1 MTVIMSV
8 YLFMFE
14 FKNYFIIKTRSEL
27 LIDNTKDSEKLMINV
42 DITMHRIPC
51 YILSMDI
58 SDFTGAHTSN
68 VAGTLVKKS
77 LDKDGNVLSVYSKNL
92 GDSHEDHGVKEF
104 KVEDVERAFNNSE
117 GCRLSGSFEVMRL
130 PGNFH
135 IASHTFA
142 PIIRE
147 FRAKGKEIN
156 LDLTHTIHHISFE
169 NEKDLKIIK
178 EKFNEGIMTPMDGF
192 KLVDDTKGTLL
203 NYYIN
208 IIPSSY
214 QDIDGSVYNAF
225 QFTFKQ
231 KKVDS
236 GRMIPT
242 IFFRYD
248 ISPILMKYTKY
259 YPGHFDGVINI
270 CAIFGGMFTIAG
282 ILDSMLLKL
291 FKKNSE
297 VKAEI

>member
-1 MTVIMSV
+1 MSI

-14 FKNYFIIKTRSEL
+14 FKNYFIIKTKSEL
-27 LIDNTKDSEKLMINV
+27 LIDNSESSSSLKINV

-51 YILSMDI
+51 YILNMDI

-68 VAGTLVKKS
+68 VQGTLVKKS
-77 LDKDGNVLSVYSKNL
+77 LDKDGKILST
-92 GDSHEDHGVKEF
+92 DSSEVNKKKEEKF
-104 KVEDVERAFNNSE
+104 TTEDVIKAFNENQ
-117 GCRLSGSFEVMRL
+117 GCRLTGSFSVMRL

-135 IASHTFA
+135 VASHTFA
-142 PIIRE
+142 PILKE
-147 FRAKGKEIN
+147 FRDKGRN
-156 LDLTHTIHHISFE
+156 VQFNLTHTIHHISFE
-169 NEKDLKIIK
+169 DEKDIATIR

-192 KLVDDTKGTLL
+192 YLVDDTHGTLL

-208 IIPSSY
+208 IIPTEY
-214 QDIDGSVYNAF
+214 QDIDNKKYEAF
-225 QFTFKQ
+225 QFTYKQ

-248 ISPILMKYTKY
+248 ISPMKMKYTKY
-259 YPGHFDGVINI
+259 YTGHFDGLINI

-282 ILDSMLLKL
+282 IFDSLLLKI
-291 FKKNSE
+291 FRSKKETKGS
-297 VKAEI
+297 V